1 MPLGER
7 PLIADKER
15 KGDIMNKRDEDRL
28 TTFLAVVI
36 VFGVILFF
44 GAILQASEEK
54 ECAKYG
60 CDRTVSGSGSYC
72 YVHDTYK
79 SSSYK
84 SYGSSYSTSSGSSTS
99 KSSSGSSASSGTK
112 KSSSSSSTKKS
123 NSSSSWK
130 SYDEG
135 YDAIYEDDDYDWDR
149 YWSDSDYADGVDD
162 AMEDMDW

>member
-1 MPLGER
+1 MS
-7 PLIADKER
+7 
-15 KGDIMNKRDEDRL
+15 KRDEDKF
-28 TTFLAVVI
+28 TSFLAVVI
-36 VFGVILFF
+36 VLGVIFLI
-44 GAILQASEEK
+44 GAIGQATEEK

-72 YVHDTYK
+72 YVHDTYRS

-84 SYGSSYSTSSGSSTS
+84 SSGSSSSKSTVGSSTS
-99 KSSSGSSASSGTK
+99 SSTK

-123 NSSSSWK
+123 SSSGSSWK

>member
-1 MPLGER
+1 
-7 PLIADKER
+7 
-15 KGDIMNKRDEDRL
+15 MNKRDEDRL
-28 TTFLAVVI
+28 TSFLAVVI
-36 VFGVILFF
+36 VFGVILLF

-72 YVHDTYK
+72 YVHDTYR

-84 SYGSSYSTSSGSSTS
+84 SSGSSYSSSSSSSSS
-99 KSSSGSSASSGTK
+99 KSSSGSSTSSSTKKSSSGSSSK
-112 KSSSSSSTKKS
+112 KSSSSSWS
-123 NSSSSWK
+123 

-135 YDAIYEDDDYDWDR
+135 YDAVYEGDDYDWDR

>member
-1 MPLGER
+1 MS
-7 PLIADKER
+7 
-15 KGDIMNKRDEDRL
+15 KRDEDKF
-28 TTFLAVVI
+28 TSFLAVVI
-36 VFGVILFF
+36 VLGVIFLI
-44 GAILQASEEK
+44 GAIGQATEEK

-60 CDRTVSGSGSYC
+60 CNRTVSGSGSYC
-72 YVHDTYK
+72 YVHDTYRS

-84 SYGSSYSTSSGSSTS
+84 SS
-99 KSSSGSSASSGTK
+99 SSSGSSSSKSTVGSSTSSSTK
-112 KSSSSSSTKKS
+112 KNSSSSSTKKS
-123 NSSSSWK
+123 SSSGSSWK

>member
-1 MPLGER
+1 MNNRSE
-7 PLIADKER
+7 DKFT
-15 KGDIMNKRDEDRL
+15 N
-28 TTFLAVVI
+28 FLAVVI
-36 VFGVILFF
+36 VLGVILLI
-44 GAILQASEEK
+44 GAICQATEEK
-54 ECAKYG
+54 ECIKYG

-72 YVHDTYK
+72 YLHDTYRS

-84 SYGSSYSTSSGSSTS
+84 SSYSSSSGRSS
-99 KSSSGSSASSGTK
+99 KSSSGTSTSSSSASSSTKKTSSGGSSSK
-112 KSSSSSSTKKS
+112 KSSSSSWS
-123 NSSSSWK
+123 

>member
-1 MPLGER
+1 MS
-7 PLIADKER
+7 
-15 KGDIMNKRDEDRL
+15 KRDEDKF
-28 TTFLAVVI
+28 TSFLAVVI
-36 VFGVILFF
+36 VLGVIFLI
-44 GAILQASEEK
+44 GTIGQATEEK

-72 YVHDTYK
+72 YVHDTYR

-84 SYGSSYSTSSGSSTS
+84 NSGSSYSSSSSSSSSSS
-99 KSSSGSSASSGTK
+99 KSSSGSSTSSSTK
-112 KSSSSSSTKKS
+112 KSSSSSSSKKS
-123 NSSSSWK
+123 SSSSWS

-135 YDAIYEDDDYDWDR
+135 YDAVYEDDDYDWDR